1 MKDGYIRVASASI
14 DTLIGN
20 VKHNANEIKKVL
32 KETREKKAQVVVFP
46 ELVLS
51 GYTLE
56 DLFLQNRLLNECLV
70 QLEEIMKDTKGHQQI
85 VVIGLPFHYQNN
97 LYNASAVL
105 YDGSI
110 LGIVP
115 KYHIPNYNEY
125 YEGRRFTPCFE
136 DNIEIELFGQIVLFG
151 RKVVFACQN
160 LPSFTLGVEIC
171 EDLWLPNAPSNEL
184 ALNGA
189 TVICNTSASNELT
202 AKKDYRR
209 NLVSMQSAKLVSG
222 YVYSNAGSGESTTD
236 VVFSGHHLICENGTI
251 VSESTGFDAE
261 VIYGDL
267 DVEKLVS
274 ERRKMT
280 TLSICV
286 ALSLCI
292 KPLVW
297 ISKTSLQRNSL
308 NFGLLG
314 TKG

>member
-97 LYNASAVL
+97 LYNVSAVL

-115 KYHIPNYNEY
+115 KYHIPN
-125 YEGRRFTPCFE
+125 
-136 DNIEIELFGQIVLFG
+136 
-151 RKVVFACQN
+151 
-160 LPSFTLGVEIC
+160 
-171 EDLWLPNAPSNEL
+171 
-184 ALNGA
+184 
-189 TVICNTSASNELT
+189 
-202 AKKDYRR
+202 
-209 NLVSMQSAKLVSG
+209 
-222 YVYSNAGSGESTTD
+222 
-236 VVFSGHHLICENGTI
+236 
-251 VSESTGFDAE
+251 
-261 VIYGDL
+261 
-267 DVEKLVS
+267 
-274 ERRKMT
+274 
-280 TLSICV
+280 
-286 ALSLCI
+286 
-292 KPLVW
+292 
-297 ISKTSLQRNSL
+297 
-308 NFGLLG
+308 
-314 TKG
+314 